1 MHAYL
6 EVYQKP
12 VFCNKLVHRLCVT
25 GLTPLA
31 RNRLWHALDLLYPP
45 QQYQSGFVQCRQ
57 PREEISQPPP
67 EKVQGNEL

>member
-12 VFCNKLVHRLCVT
+12 VFCNRLVH
-25 GLTPLA
+25 
-31 RNRLWHALDLLYPP
+31 RLWHALDRLYPP
-45 QQYQSGFVQCRQ
+45 QQYQTGFVECRHK
-57 PREEISQPPP
+57 RAEISQQPP